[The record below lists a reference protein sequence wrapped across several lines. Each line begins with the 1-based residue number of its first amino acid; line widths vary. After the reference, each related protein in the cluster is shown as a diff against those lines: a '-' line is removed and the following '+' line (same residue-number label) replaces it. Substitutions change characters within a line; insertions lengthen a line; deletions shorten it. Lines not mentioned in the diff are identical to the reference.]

1 MCFYFF
7 QRKRQHNDQRFA
19 ESCGEVFFIVFFET
33 VQQKGLGASVFQRV
47 FFMNGFKLN
56 RSTKLPTAK
65 NCLPFCHCFCLL
77 FLKPPRARKSLFFL
91 QLKKLQQL
99 RHGVYIT
106 PLIPEQLLQ
115 GMRICEST
123 KALFGKLSGANQKE
137 KQQHESLQ

>member
-1 MCFYFF
+1 
-7 QRKRQHNDQRFA
+7 
-19 ESCGEVFFIVFFET
+19 
-33 VQQKGLGASVFQRV
+33 
-47 FFMNGFKLN
+47 
-56 RSTKLPTAK
+56 
-65 NCLPFCHCFCLL
+65 
-77 FLKPPRARKSLFFL
+77 L
-91 QLKKLQQL
+91 QLKKLQPL